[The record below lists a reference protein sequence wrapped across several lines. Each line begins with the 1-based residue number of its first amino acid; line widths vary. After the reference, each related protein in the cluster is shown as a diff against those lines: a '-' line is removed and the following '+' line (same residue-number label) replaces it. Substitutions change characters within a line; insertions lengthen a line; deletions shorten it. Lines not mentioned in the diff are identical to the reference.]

1 MIQAGGPDPGGA
13 QHPTRTLP
21 GMDDRHARHRLRTA
35 DPHRRPS
42 DGYRAA
48 GMVRFDRLVGEA
60 LRMVPGPLLE
70 HLQQVEI
77 RIADVPPPD
86 PFGAGDEVVLGRYDA
101 TGRAA
106 PRRSERKQ
114 PPDRLILYRRPLEA
128 RARSKPELV
137 ELVREVVIHEVAHHL
152 GIDDDDIG
160 ELGWG

>member
-1 MIQAGGPDPGGA
+1 
-13 QHPTRTLP
+13 
-21 GMDDRHARHRLRTA
+21 MDDRHARRRLRTA

-48 GMVRFDRLVGEA
+48 GVVRFDRLVGEA

-86 PFGAGDEVVLGRYDA
+86 PFGAGEEVVLGRYEA
-101 TGRAA
+101 AGSPA
-106 PRRSERKQ
+106 PRRAPRDQ
-114 PPDRLILYRRPLEA
+114 PPDRLTLYRRPLEV
-128 RARSKPELV
+128 RARSRPDLV
-137 ELVREVVIHEVAHHL
+137 ELVREVVTHEVAHHL
-152 GIDDDDIG
+152 GIDDDGIG